1 MANFYK
7 DNKDLKFQFE
17 HPLMK
22 KIVAL
27 KEQDFK
33 ESGQFDY
40 APCTAEDAIDSY
52 DKVMEI
58 MGEISG
64 DVIAVNAENVDQS
77 GPVHHDGRVY
87 YASGT
92 KKNQDVLTQAGMY
105 GMALPREFGGLNF
118 SMVPYVMSAEIVAR
132 ADAGFANIWG
142 LQDCAET
149 INEYASDDIK
159 KEFLPRI
166 NCGETC
172 SMDLTEPD
180 AGSDLQ
186 AVMLKASYNESEN
199 KWYLNGVKRFI
210 TNGDAE
216 IKLVLA
222 RSEEGT
228 TDGRGLSYF
237 VYDKKWG
244 GVTVRRIENK
254 LGIKGSPTC
263 ELVFNNAPAKLVGER
278 KLGLIK
284 YVMSLMNG
292 ARLGVGAQSVGISEA
307 AYREALKYAHERT
320 QFGKPI
326 IQFPA
331 VYEMLALIKAK
342 LQASRTLLYETT
354 RFVDIYKAYGFIS
367 EERKLTPEERSESK
381 KYQKL
386 ADMYTPMLKL
396 MSSEYCNQNA
406 YDSLQIHGGSGFMKD
421 YPIERIYR
429 DARITTIYEGT
440 SQLQVV
446 AAQRYVTNGSYL
458 NQMKDYEQIPV
469 RPEFEPYK
477 KQIVEMT
484 DQYAKT
490 VELISGKDTEYVDFH
505 ARRLVEMASHIIMS
519 YLLLLDTQ
527 RDESYEPSMEIYIGK
542 SKSWNNERF
551 SYINDFSEFKMGSFL
566 SVKSETS
573 IDA

>member
-7 DNKDLKFQFE
+7 DNKDLRFQFD

-22 KIVAL
+22 RIVAL

-33 ESGQFDY
+33 DSGQFDY
-40 APCTAEDAIDSY
+40 APCTADDAIDSY

-58 MGEISG
+58 MGDICG
-64 DVIAVNAENVDQS
+64 NIIALNAENVDKS
-77 GPVHHDGRVY
+77 GPVHHEGRVY

-92 KKNQDVLTQAGMY
+92 KHNQDVLTQAGMY

-118 SMVPYVMSAEIVAR
+118 SMVPYVMSAELVAR

-149 INEYASDDIK
+149 INEYASEEIK

-186 AVMLKASYNESEN
+186 AVMLKASFNESEN
-199 KWYLNGVKRFI
+199 RWYLNGVKRFI

-307 AYREALKYAHERT
+307 AYREALKYAHERA

-331 VYEMLALIKAK
+331 VYEMLAIIKAK
-342 LQASRTLLYETT
+342 LQASRSLLYETT
-354 RFVDIYKAYGFIS
+354 RFVDVYKSYGFLA
-367 EERKLTPEERSESK
+367 EERKLSPEERNESK
-381 KYQKL
+381 KFQKL
-386 ADMYTPMLKL
+386 ADMFTPMLKL

-458 NQMKDYEQIPV
+458 AQMREYELIPV
-469 RPEFEPYK
+469 KPEYEPYK
-477 KQIVEMT
+477 KEVIEMT
-484 DQYAKT
+484 EQYAKA
-490 VELISGKDTEYVDFH
+490 VELLNGKDSEYIDFH

-519 YLLLLDTQ
+519 YLLLIDTQ
-527 RDESYEPSMEIYIGK
+527 RDESYSASMEIFIDK
-542 SKSWNNERF
+542 AKSWNNERF
-551 SYINDFSEFKMGSFL
+551 SYVNDFTDYKLGSFL
-566 SVKSETS
+566 SVKGETS
-573 IDA
+573 IEA